1 MITSLPHHEEQKKAS
16 ASNFKENKEYKEQH
30 SSSYSR
36 MFSLLL
42 CYLVSDVYFLP
53 FIYTHTHSRSNR
65 TAGFSH
71 LHTLHSFFSI
81 CILVKTR
88 TLQIPQFQVNIWQNF
103 HQQHSAKASRKPA
116 RILSLQ
122 PTTLI
127 RKGFSEIYLSWSK
140 EDKQAQILQR

>member
-1 MITSLPHHEEQKKAS
+1 
-16 ASNFKENKEYKEQH
+16 
-30 SSSYSR
+30 

-53 FIYTHTHSRSNR
+53 FIYTHTH
-65 TAGFSH
+65 TAEVTELPGS
-71 LHTLHSFFSI
+71 LHSSENQNI
-81 CILVKTR
+81 TDS
-88 TLQIPQFQVNIWQNF
+88 TIPGQHLAEF